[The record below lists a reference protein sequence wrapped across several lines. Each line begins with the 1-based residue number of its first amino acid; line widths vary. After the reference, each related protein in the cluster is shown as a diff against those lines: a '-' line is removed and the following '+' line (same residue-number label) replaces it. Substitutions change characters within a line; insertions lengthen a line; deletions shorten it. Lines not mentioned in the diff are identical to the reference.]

1 VGRLFCALDSM
12 ADAMARY
19 QVAASVDGGS
29 PAPMISSL
37 HVLRAQINLPW
48 AKIERQVP
56 GAASESRAA
65 LWVVVSLAIGN
76 GDAMFA
82 KY

>member
-1 VGRLFCALDSM
+1 
-12 ADAMARY
+12 
-19 QVAASVDGGS
+19 
-29 PAPMISSL
+29 MISSL